1 MNKYFLV
8 IARYKTRNPIYP
20 GHKNEKQEIFDN
32 HISPI
37 NQKYC
42 DKHGFEYVAIRNDEP
57 LELIRNNPTWWKFSI
72 VQDWIKTGKVKEGDI
87 VTHFD
92 ADMVITKDDQSYQTD
107 KSFSYAIDNGNT
119 HCMGNYSVT
128 INDWSKDLINRILDE
143 GLFQRMKDTPHW
155 QEFRE
160 QAAWYT
166 LAGILPHSWIPFFDM
181 PNYGFH
187 STVSP
192 ELHYSLEDLDKHVE
206 VRGPEWNTT
215 LLAEEADDP
224 VSESL
229 QKYNIV
235 KSKKEDMIV
244 RHFAGGQPWNK
255 AYFQSA
261 KNEE

>member
-1 MNKYFLV
+1 
-8 IARYKTRNPIYP
+8 
-20 GHKNEKQEIFDN
+20 
-32 HISPI
+32 
-37 NQKYC
+37 
-42 DKHGFEYVAIRNDEP
+42 
-57 LELIRNNPTWWKFSI
+57 
-72 VQDWIKTGKVKEGDI
+72 
-87 VTHFD
+87 
-92 ADMVITKDDQSYQTD
+92 
-107 KSFSYAIDNGNT
+107 
-119 HCMGNYSVT
+119 
-128 INDWSKDLINRILDE
+128 
-143 GLFQRMKDTPHW
+143 MKDTPHW

-255 AYFQSA
+255 AYFQST

>member
-42 DKHGFEYVAIRNDEP
+42 DKHGFEYVVIRNDEP
-57 LELIRNNPTWWKFSI
+57 LELIRNNPTWWKFSV
-72 VQDWIKTGKVKEGDI
+72 VQDWIKAGKVKEGDI

-143 GLFQRMKDTPHW
+143 SFFQRMKDTPHW

-181 PNYGFH
+181 PNHGFH

-229 QKYNIV
+229 QKYNII

-255 AYFQSA
+255 AYFQST